1 MHLKKPASDLKIA
14 TENEKIQNT
23 FRHLAKINSG
33 FKHKKHI
40 TQKATTHN
48 ETHVTNTH

>member
-1 MHLKKPASDLKIA
+1 MHLKKPASGLKIA

-23 FRHLAKINSG
+23 FRYLAKKKINSV

-48 ETHVTNTH
+48 ETHL